1 MLTWILIAFA
11 IALIFGVI
19 KIEQIK
25 SIFSKV
31 EPQLREYTKKAK
43 NWSETKVAE
52 LKANDEK
59 HKAENSETDTKN

>member
-19 KIEQIK
+19 KIEQLK
-25 SIFSKV
+25 SIFSKI

-43 NWSETKVAE
+43 NWSESKVAE
-52 LKANDEK
+52 LKANEGK
-59 HKAENSETDTKN
+59 KTSENNETNTNN

>member
-31 EPQLREYTKKAK
+31 EPQIREYTQKAK
-43 NWSETKVAE
+43 NVS
-52 LKANDEK
+52 
-59 HKAENSETDTKN
+59 